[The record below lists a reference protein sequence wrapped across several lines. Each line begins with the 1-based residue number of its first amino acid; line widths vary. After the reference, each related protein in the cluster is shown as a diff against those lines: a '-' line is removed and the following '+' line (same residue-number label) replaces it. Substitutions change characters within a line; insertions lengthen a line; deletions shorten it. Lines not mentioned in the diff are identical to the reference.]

1 MVSGHSRP
9 NTKDLSISMLGLL
22 ASLLVSHLWHVE
34 RQLIQRDVSK
44 CRASVMEM
52 MAELCLV

>member
-9 NTKDLSISMLGLL
+9 NTKVLSISMLRLL
-22 ASLLVSHLWHVE
+22 VSLLVSHLWHVQ

-44 CRASVMEM
+44 CWASVREK
-52 MAELCLV
+52 MAELSIV